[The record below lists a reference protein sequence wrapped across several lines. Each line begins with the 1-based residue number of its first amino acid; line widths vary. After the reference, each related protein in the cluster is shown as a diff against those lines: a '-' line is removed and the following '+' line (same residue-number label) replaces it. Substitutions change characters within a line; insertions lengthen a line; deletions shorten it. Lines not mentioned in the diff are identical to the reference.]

1 MQYLFLSHRSVLLN
15 VGGDFTGVWTHR
27 WQWFLGKPRDC
38 DSFVLRQITL
48 KKKYFPQT
56 PRPSIVLCEWG
67 PGKIYCMRFVR
78 MKWSRSC
85 IPFILINQGGNVA
98 IQVGCHLHAILSSWI
113 GMVAGPTVRPHLPD
127 SPLKLLWLLNETC
140 LNWYQCLLWCTPT
153 LRLKTLKQWKTKL
166 ASVCP
171 DGFWFIPAGTW
182 LSLLSH
188 FISIFSP
195 SLHVLMTSG
204 LAQDTE
210 IIASPRLF
218 NQLPQIY
225 EGKSLW

>member
-15 VGGDFTGVWTHR
+15 VVGDFTGVWTP
-27 WQWFLGKPRDC
+27 GGN
-38 DSFVLRQITL
+38 DSWGNPETVIALYYAKL
-48 KKKYFPQT
+48 CSKKYFPQT

-67 PGKIYCMRFVR
+67 PGKRYCMRFGR

-85 IPFILINQGGNVA
+85 IPFILRNQGGNVA
-98 IQVGCHLHAILSSWI
+98 IQVGCHLHAVLSGWI

-153 LRLKTLKQWKTKL
+153 LRLKTSKQWKTKL

-182 LSLLSH
+182 LSLLPH
-188 FISIFSP
+188 FIPIFAP